1 MNNPK
6 IVLESNMFNEWTHP
20 RLGSFRSVYIP
31 EISDDI
37 LFVGTDIVRCLG
49 YSRTD
54 NILSRYVSK
63 ENRYILTYREDGS
76 NYKYKISIITREG
89 LYELAIRSEAP
100 RAKEFQKWLTSEVL
114 PSIDRYGIY
123 SEYTDIMDQVKDIA
137 SREKLEELIKSSVTE
152 RNRAIVAQAAAKDA
166 IEFREVLTSSVG
178 SCTIGTLAK
187 SIADNGYHIGEKR
200 MYKWLRDRGYLI
212 KDGRDKNLPT
222 QKSISLG
229 YLEICHGTREENG
242 CSHTFRVT
250 MVTPKGK
257 GFFIKEYIDEEMK
270 RAMSDKSSIEYQYM
284 MRNQE
289 KASQGFTVLL
299 PKKNGEFYKF
309 LKEIH
314 K

>member
-1 MNNPK
+1 MIKSK
-6 IVLESNMFNEWTHP
+6 IVLEQNMFREWTHP
-20 RLGSFRSVYIP
+20 QLGSFRSVYVP
-31 EISDDI
+31 ELCDDV
-37 LFVGTDIVRCLG
+37 LFVGIDVARCLQ
-49 YSRTD
+49 YAKPNNVLYR
-54 NILSRYVSK
+54 RVSDEYK
-63 ENRYILTYREDGS
+63 FKPLQRGLDGHI
-76 NYKYKISIITREG
+76 YQIVLITREG

-114 PSIDRYGIY
+114 PSIDKYGIY
-123 SEYTDIMDQVKDIA
+123 SEYIDIMDQVKDIA
-137 SREKLEELIKSSVTE
+137 SREKLEVLIKSSVAE
-152 RNRAIVAQAAAKDA
+152 RNRGIVAQAAAKDA
-166 IEFREVLTSSVG
+166 IEFKEVLTSSAG

-314 K
+314 G